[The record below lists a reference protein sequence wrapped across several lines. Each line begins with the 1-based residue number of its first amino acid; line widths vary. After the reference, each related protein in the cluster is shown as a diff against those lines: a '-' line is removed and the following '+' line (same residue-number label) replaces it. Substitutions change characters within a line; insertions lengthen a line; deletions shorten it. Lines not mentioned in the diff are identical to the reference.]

1 MIVSERLASDR
12 FFFNLVSDTEMIH
25 DEEGIDLPSEGDVAG
40 HITRALEDL
49 HQNGML
55 ASAEWQGWQVVI
67 TDGAGQ
73 TLFSVALGY
82 PYLECTSSP
91 LH

>member
-1 MIVSERLASDR
+1 MIVSEKLASAR
-12 FFFNLVSDTEMIH
+12 FFFNLVSDTETVH
-25 DEEGIDLPSEGDVAG
+25 DEEGLDLPPEGDVAG
-40 HITRALEDL
+40 QITRALEDL

-73 TLFSVALGY
+73 TLLSVALGY
-82 PYLECTSSP
+82 PYLECTSCP
-91 LH
+91 LN

>member
-1 MIVSERLASDR
+1 MIGSERLAPAR
-12 FFFNLVSDTEMIH
+12 FFFDLVSDTDVIR
-25 DEEGIDLPSEGDVAG
+25 DEEGLDLPPEDHVAG
-40 HITRALEDL
+40 QITRALQDL

-73 TLFSVALGY
+73 TLFSVALVH
-82 PYLECTSSP
+82 PYLECISSP
-91 LH
+91 VN

>member
-1 MIVSERLASDR
+1 MIR
-12 FFFNLVSDTEMIH
+12 
-25 DEEGIDLPSEGDVAG
+25 DEEGLDLPPDGNVAG
-40 HITRALEDL
+40 QITRALEDL

-73 TLFSVALGY
+73 TLLSVALGY
-82 PYLECTSSP
+82 PYLEYTSSP